1 MAKKR
6 KSVHHRIY
14 PYMEEVVQYGNER
27 PDGSPW
33 VVRDRSSAT
42 RSERRGYGRAMVRL
56 WTPGE
61 WMTLEEW
68 DEENDEDFLFEDD
81 EFDDL
86 LYENDGP
93 DEVTKEMWL

>member
-1 MAKKR
+1 MNEEEELSKER

-27 PDGSPW
+27 PGDSPW
-33 VVRDRSSAT
+33 IVRDRSSAR

-68 DEENDEDFLFEDD
+68 DEEYEDDYDDDEDGE
-81 EFDDL
+81 
-86 LYENDGP
+86 P

>member
-42 RSERRGYGRAMVRL
+42 RSERRGYGRALVRL

-68 DEENDEDFLFEDD
+68 DEENHEYEDDEYEFEDD
-81 EFDDL
+81 EL
-86 LYENDGP
+86 